1 MKLFSMIFLCV
12 HNEALKAIESIKML
26 YTG

>member
-1 MKLFSMIFLCV
+1 MKLISMILLCV

-26 YTG
+26 NTG